1 MLTMHAD
8 ALLDQAA
15 VAAAAGRPGDARRAA
30 QAALARYQAK
40 GNRPGAARAEAACRK
55 YPDELGVSGTTG

>member
-1 MLTMHAD
+1 MRGD

-30 QAALARYQAK
+30 EAALALYQAK
-40 GNRPGAARAEAACRK
+40 DNRPGAARAEAAA
-55 YPDELGVSGTTG
+55 YATA